1 VQAWELAGAVLLG
14 AVAAAL
20 GTPAGVS
27 GGLLLL
33 PALLTGYGLTGTVAG
48 ATNLVF
54 NIVSTPAGIVRQIR
68 ARRIDWPLARLLT
81 GAAAPAAV
89 GGALV
94 NVFLLGDTRAYRLL
108 VAVLLIAV
116 AAGLLLPRPT
126 GTRSDRPL
134 SDRVRVV
141 LIATGVA
148 SGALGGFY
156 GLGGAVLAAPAA
168 LMLTGWPVHRVSG
181 AALVTTLAVSVT
193 GLATY
198 AGLDLFGLTEVRT
211 PHWPLGLAL
220 GAGGLIGAYVA
231 ARHALRLPDRL
242 LRGGLAVL
250 VTLAAVRLAL
260 V

>member
-1 VQAWELAGAVLLG
+1 VTSWDLAGAVVLG
-14 AVAAAL
+14 AVAAAV

-33 PALLTGYGLTGTVAG
+33 PALLTAYGLSGTVAG

-54 NIVSTPAGIVRQIR
+54 NILSTPAGIVRQTR
-68 ARRIDWPLARLLT
+68 AGHVDWPLARLLT
-81 GAAAPAAV
+81 LAAAPAAV
-89 GGALV
+89 VGALV
-94 NVFLLGDTRAYRLL
+94 NVFLLGDTRAYRLM
-108 VAVLLIAV
+108 VAALLIAV

-126 GTRSDRPL
+126 GAGGDRPL
-134 SDRVRVV
+134 TGRVRAV
-141 LIATGVA
+141 LIVTGAA

-168 LMLTGWPVHRVSG
+168 LMLTGWAVSRVSG
-181 AALVTTLAVSVT
+181 AALVTTLVVSVT

-198 AGLDLFGLTEVRT
+198 AGLDLLNLTQVRT
-211 PHWPLGLAL
+211 PHWPLGVAL
-220 GAGGLIGAYVA
+220 GLGGLLGAWGG
-231 ARHALRLPDRL
+231 ARLASRLPDRL

-250 VTLAAVRLAL
+250 VSGAALRLAL